1 LPSAINFAPLHAGV
15 IRKRE
20 ASEQV
25 ILYHKF
31 AVLANS
37 PELLYDGGVIKSE
50 TMKKDI
56 HPKYYPNAQIKCS
69 CGRTY
74 QIGSSKEYLETETC
88 AACHPFYTGK
98 ARLIGAMGRVD
109 RFLKKV
115 AKRDALKTGKKAN
128 KV

>member
-1 LPSAINFAPLHAGV
+1 MLG
-15 IRKRE
+15 
-20 ASEQV
+20 QV

-31 AVLANS
+31 TVLANS
-37 PELLYDGGVIKSE
+37 SELVYDDDVVKSE
-50 TMKKDI
+50 TSDFYFTFTMKKDI

-69 CGRTY
+69 CGQTY

-109 RFLKKV
+109 KYLKKV
-115 AKRDALKTGKKAN
+115 AKKDALKN
-128 KV
+128 K

>member
-1 LPSAINFAPLHAGV
+1 LHAGI

-20 ASEQV
+20 ASGQV
-25 ILYHKF
+25 IPYHKS

-37 PELLYDGGVIKSE
+37 PELLYDGVVVKSE
-50 TMKKDI
+50 IMKKDI

-109 RFLKKV
+109 KFLKKV
-115 AKRDALKTGKKAN
+115 AKKDALKAGKKS
-128 KV
+128 K

>member
-1 LPSAINFAPLHAGV
+1 LHAGI

-20 ASEQV
+20 ASGQV
-25 ILYHKF
+25 IPYHKS

-37 PELLYDGGVIKSE
+37 PELLYDGVVVKSK
-50 TMKKDI
+50 TLNFLFCFQIMKKDI

-109 RFLKKV
+109 KFLKKV
-115 AKRDALKTGKKAN
+115 AKKDALKAGKKS
-128 KV
+128 K